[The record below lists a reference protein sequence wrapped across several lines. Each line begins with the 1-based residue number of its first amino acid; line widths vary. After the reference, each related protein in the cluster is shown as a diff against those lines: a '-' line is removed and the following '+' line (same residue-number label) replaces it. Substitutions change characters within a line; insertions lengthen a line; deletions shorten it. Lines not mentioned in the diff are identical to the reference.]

1 MKIKLSHILS
11 FGYLLISFNMVGAQ
25 TKTDAK
31 KEVEHW
37 ITIGADSLPGLQERF
52 GNLMKRMDVR
62 DGIAVMKLR
71 DADRNALSDHM
82 HEAHHRCG
90 GYIVHESYEDAKQT
104 LNGVRKRRWIRQH
117 QFLDYSIDQ
126 DEMVEPM
133 LEDVDE
139 VKIAEVISHL
149 SSYHNRYY
157 KSQSGIESSKWIG
170 EKWFSLS
177 NGRSDVTLELINHP
191 NFPQQSVI
199 LTIQGSSETDEIIV
213 IGGHAD
219 SIAGYWGGS
228 KNHAPGA
235 DDNAS
240 GIATMTEIIRV
251 AMAHNYKPYKTV
263 QFMAY
268 AAEEVGLV
276 GSNLIA
282 KKYKQENKQV
292 VGVIQLD
299 MTNYKGSDEYDIV
312 MMDDYTN
319 SAQNQ
324 FLGQLIDHY
333 VKVPWGYS
341 RCGYACSDHASWSK
355 NGYPASMPHE
365 ATMKDGNPHIHTK
378 RDTIDKS
385 NDSGEHAS
393 NFAKLGLAYMVEL
406 AKQ

>member
-1 MKIKLSHILS
+1 MNIRLSH
-11 FGYLLISFNMVGAQ
+11 LLLVSVLTISTHQISAQ
-25 TKTDAK
+25 TRTDAK

-37 ITIGADSLPGLQERF
+37 ITIGADSLTGLQERF
-52 GNLMKRMDVR
+52 GNLMKKMDVR

-71 DADRNALSDHM
+71 EEDRNALSDHM
-82 HEAHHRCG
+82 HQKHHRCG
-90 GYIVHESYEDAKQT
+90 GFIVHESYEDAKQT
-104 LNGVRKRRWIRQH
+104 LNGIRKRKWIRQH
-117 QFLDYSIDQ
+117 QFLEYSIDQ
-126 DEMVEPM
+126 DETVLPM
-133 LEDVDE
+133 LADVDE
-139 VKIAEVISHL
+139 ANIAQVISHL

-157 KSQSGIESSKWIG
+157 KSQSGVESSKWIG
-170 EKWFSLS
+170 EKWFSLT
-177 NGRSDVTLELINHP
+177 NGRSDVSLELMDHP
-191 NFPQQSVI
+191 RFPQQSVI
-199 LTIQGSSETDEIIV
+199 LTIKGSSETDEIIV

-251 AMAHNYKPYKTV
+251 AMAHDYKPYKTV

-282 KKYKQENKQV
+282 KKYKQENKHV

-319 SAQNQ
+319 AAQNQ

-333 VKVPWGYS
+333 VKVPWGFS

-365 ATMKDGNPHIHTK
+365 ATMQDGNPHIHST

-385 NDSGEHAS
+385 NDNGEHAA

>member
-1 MKIKLSHILS
+1 MKIRLSKLLLFTLLTVSHNFVS
-11 FGYLLISFNMVGAQ
+11 AQ
-25 TKTDAK
+25 TKTKAK
-31 KEVEHW
+31 KEIEHW
-37 ITIGADSLPGLQERF
+37 ITIGADALPGLQSQF
-52 GNLMKRMDVR
+52 GNLMKKMDVR

-71 DADRNALSDHM
+71 EAHRNALSDHM
-82 HEAHHRCG
+82 HDKHHRCG
-90 GYIVHESYEDAKQT
+90 GFIVHESYEDAKQT
-104 LNGVRKRRWIRQH
+104 LNGIRKRKWIRQH
-117 QFLDYSIDQ
+117 QFLEYSIDQ
-126 DEMVEPM
+126 DELVLPM

-139 VKIAEVISHL
+139 AKISEVINHL

-157 KSQSGIESSKWIG
+157 KSQSGVESSKWIG
-170 EKWFSLS
+170 EKWFSLT
-177 NGRSDVTLELINHP
+177 NGRSDVELELMDHP
-191 NFPQQSVI
+191 RFPQQSVI
-199 LTIQGSSETDEIIV
+199 LTIKGSSETDEIVV

-251 AMAHNYKPYKTV
+251 AMAHNYKPFKTV

-282 KKYKQENKQV
+282 KKYKQENKHV

-319 SAQNQ
+319 AAQNQ
-324 FLGQLIDHY
+324 FLGQLIDRY

-365 ATMKDGNPHIHTK
+365 ATMQDGNPHIHTT

-385 NDSGEHAS
+385 NDNGEHAA
-393 NFAKLGLAYMVEL
+393 NFAKLGLAYMIEL